1 IAANGA
7 VQHGEG
13 SCAASYANHRG
24 RERLDANPVPLEKR
38 TIVCQQAEVGLE
50 GSLAFPEEIIVP
62 KPVAVPSGSGAKD
75 PPFCAQALASQSMA
89 NPVECRE
96 SEYLDNHG
104 KCSPCKECGP
114 GFELSKECGY
124 GEGRGAEC
132 SPCQP
137 RRFKDNWGVHG
148 CKSCVS
154 CALINRAQKSN
165 CSATS
170 DATCGGCFPGKTRSS
185 SSYALTRAEQA
196 CLVGK
201 LGRGLSRIG
210 LEENSTDPVQDPA
223 LVVLTSSAL
232 VLLVLVL
239 LTVAVLYCQ
248 QFWKSQCQHVFLKSQ
263 TVSGQRGTFRTS
275 GLTGF
280 HELPPDACSLDVKNF
295 RSPYRSTEGFAPVS
309 GLPLAPSGLPEAS
322 WVELGPSGPERRRG
336 IISFDQFQFSIETDH
351 FHFFARLRECRTL
364 NLKAKEMLGG
374 GAAAPSQERRPVRAL
389 QLIPG
394 VDVSGSHLPHPQPD
408 TDSSRLMIVT
418 SENPPARSPLETR
431 PVMGASGLQSYSFP
445 GGFSK
450 CREARSRGPD
460 RPAQPSSCARE
471 SQHCWPHT
479 PVECTELDLQAF
491 SAWAGK
497 GTAKTETPGKQTLS
511 PEVLPW
517 SACPAAQPGLS
528 LEAASVPCSSFQNP
542 TLESGEIL
550 QTLAT
555 LHVDVVALATLVEL
569 KRLRLPCGFCGIVR
583 LSSL

>member
-1 IAANGA
+1 MEKGAAL
-7 VQHGEG
+7 
-13 SCAASYANHRG
+13 
-24 RERLDANPVPLEKR
+24 RLTL
-38 TIVCQQAEVGLE
+38 
-50 GSLAFPEEIIVP
+50 IIV
-62 KPVAVPSGSGAKD
+62 AE
-75 PPFCAQALASQSMA
+75 ALASQSMA

-137 RRFKDNWGVHG
+137 RRFKDSWGVHG

-154 CALINRAQKSN
+154 CTLINRAQKSN

-170 DATCGGCFPGKTRSS
+170 DATCGGCFPGFYSKTQIGGFQDLECVPCTKQTPSS
-185 SSYALTRAEQA
+185 EQQ
-196 CLVGK
+196 C
-201 LGRGLSRIG
+201 LSRIG
-210 LEENSTDPVQDPA
+210 LEESSTDPVQDPA

-263 TVSGQRGTFRTS
+263 TVSGQRGTLRTS

-295 RSPYRSTEGFAPVS
+295 KSPYRSTEG
-309 GLPLAPSGLPEAS
+309 
-322 WVELGPSGPERRRG
+322 
-336 IISFDQFQFSIETDH
+336 
-351 FHFFARLRECRTL
+351 
-364 NLKAKEMLGG
+364 
-374 GAAAPSQERRPVRAL
+374 PVRAL

-408 TDSSRLMIVT
+408 MDSSRLMIVT
-418 SENPPARSPLETR
+418 SKNPPARSPLETR

-445 GGFSK
+445 GGFSE
-450 CREARSRGPD
+450 CREVRSRGPD
-460 RPAQPSSCARE
+460 GPAQPSSCARE

-511 PEVLPW
+511 PEVPPW

-542 TLESGEIL
+542 TLESGELL
-550 QTLAT
+550 Q
-555 LHVDVVALATLVEL
+555 
-569 KRLRLPCGFCGIVR
+569 
-583 LSSL
+583 SSSSSVSLEQPPR